1 MEKKFSEMTI
11 HQKLELI
18 IKEMLDKEVL
28 YKDARKEFEK
38 IFIELASK
46 KYKGN
51 QTKIAQALGIHR
63 NTVHSRSKSLKIKK
77 N

>member
-1 MEKKFSEMTI
+1 MGKRSSDMTI
-11 HQKLELI
+11 HQKLEVI
-18 IKEMLDKEVL
+18 IKEMIEKEVL
-28 YKDARKEFEK
+28 YKDACKEFEK

-63 NTVHSRSKSLKIKK
+63 NTVHSRSKSLKIRKS
-77 N
+77 